1 MNNKIKAGIY
11 TILIL
16 LLLGLTIYSIA
27 KYPLIVLTILITI
40 ALGVLVYCVYG
51 LVYIYLEGKE
61 EDPFLF

>member
-16 LLLGLTIYSIA
+16 LLLGLTIYSIV
-27 KYPLIVLTILITI
+27 KYSFIVLSILVIF

-51 LVYIYLEGKE
+51 LVYMYLEGKK